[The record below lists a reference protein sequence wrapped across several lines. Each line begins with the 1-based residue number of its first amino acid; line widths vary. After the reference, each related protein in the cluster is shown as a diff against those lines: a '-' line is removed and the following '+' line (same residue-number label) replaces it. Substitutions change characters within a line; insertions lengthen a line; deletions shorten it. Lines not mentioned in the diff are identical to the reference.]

1 MLPFGRR
8 PRLKAVTVLGV
19 LGVYAYIQTY
29 FVMSPQDRSGMLSWY
44 VIALAS
50 VGWCVLVAIGSGVC
64 ALIDRMRGPRP
75 HTPGFEVVTRS
86 QQRDS

>member
-50 VGWCVLVAIGSGVC
+50 VGC
-64 ALIDRMRGPRP
+64 ACWS
-75 HTPGFEVVTRS
+75 RS
-86 QQRDS
+86 APASAR